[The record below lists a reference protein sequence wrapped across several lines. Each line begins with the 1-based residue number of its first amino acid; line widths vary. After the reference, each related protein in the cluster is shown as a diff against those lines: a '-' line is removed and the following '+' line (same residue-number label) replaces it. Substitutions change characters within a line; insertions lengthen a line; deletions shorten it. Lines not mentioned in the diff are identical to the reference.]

1 MPLELGG
8 RGSYC
13 RRMKRIS
20 FLLVALAVCGA
31 PALRAQDPATEER
44 LYKLSGKLDDL
55 IAAQEMM
62 KKQIM
67 NLYKDLESMREQ
79 MSRPS
84 PNYARTEDFN
94 SLAEKIKEVDRKRLE
109 DAETVRTEL
118 VKLRKVLETALA
130 PSRRSSPVSSSKAS
144 SAPTGGSDRGY
155 EYVVESGDT
164 LDAIVAAYREK
175 NIKVTVKEILAA
187 NPGLVPERMQIGQK
201 IFIPA
206 P

>member
-1 MPLELGG
+1 MN
-8 RGSYC
+8 
-13 RRMKRIS
+13 RIS
-20 FLLVALAVCGA
+20 FLLAALTLCATAAVH
-31 PALRAQDPATEER
+31 AQDPAIEER
-44 LYKLSGKLDDL
+44 LNKLSGRIEDL

-62 KKQIM
+62 KKQVA
-67 NLYKDLESMREQ
+67 NLYKDLDSLREQ

-84 PNYARTEDFN
+84 PNYARAEDFN

-109 DAETVRTEL
+109 DAETVRSEL
-118 VKLRKVLETALA
+118 LKLRKLLESALA
-130 PSRRSSPVSSSKAS
+130 PSRRSSPASSSRDS
-144 SAPTGGSDRGY
+144 SPPARVSDRGY
-155 EYVVESGDT
+155 EYVVQSGDT

-201 IFIPA
+201 IFIPE

>member
-1 MPLELGG
+1 MPLELGR

-13 RRMKRIS
+13 RRMKRLF
-20 FLLVALAVCGA
+20 FLLVTLALCAA
-31 PALRAQDPATEER
+31 PAVRAQDPATEER
-44 LYKLSGKLDDL
+44 LRQLGGKIEDL
-55 IAAQEMM
+55 IAAQEAM

-67 NLYKDLESMREQ
+67 NLYKDLDSLREQ

-118 VKLRKVLETALA
+118 LKLRKLLESALA
-130 PSRRSSPVSSSKAS
+130 PSKRSSPVSSSRDNSPPARV
-144 SAPTGGSDRGY
+144 SDRGF
-155 EYVVESGDT
+155 EYVIEAGDT
-164 LDAIVAAYREK
+164 LDAIVAAYRAK
-175 NIKVTVKEILAA
+175 NIKVTLKEILAA